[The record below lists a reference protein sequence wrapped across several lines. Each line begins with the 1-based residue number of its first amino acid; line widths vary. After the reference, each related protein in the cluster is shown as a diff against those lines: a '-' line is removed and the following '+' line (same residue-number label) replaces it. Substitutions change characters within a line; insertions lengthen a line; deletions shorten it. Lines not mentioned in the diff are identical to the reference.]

1 MAGMKEAFAV
11 LSKGVV
17 VSINSQKHHEIA
29 NFLNV
34 DENFEAFDETVGRLG
49 YRLEGESGY
58 FFLVRDGRLSGE
70 ELERFVTT
78 HKKLIV
84 AVALLKQIYPLIGV
98 GETLTQTRFTAELL
112 KKEDETIQQMLRFI
126 GSGSDTKTL
135 IEAFF
140 KLLEKHDLIEHVA
153 AEDRDRYKVLNS
165 YSYYVKIVE
174 SAF

>member
-11 LSKGVV
+11 LSKGIV
-17 VSINSQKHHEIA
+17 VSINSQKHHDIA

-34 DENFEAFDETVGRLG
+34 DENFEAFDETLRPLG
-49 YRLEGESGY
+49 FRLEGESGY
-58 FFLVRDGRLSGE
+58 FYLVKEERLVGE

-84 AVALLKQIYPLIGV
+84 AVALLKQIFPLVGV
-98 GETLTQTRFTAELL
+98 GETITQTAFTAELL
-112 KKEDETIQQMLRFI
+112 KKEDETIEKMLSFV

-135 IEAFF
+135 IEEFF
-140 KLLEKHDLIEHVA
+140 KTLQKHDLIERVA
-153 AEDRDRYKVLNS
+153 AEDKDRYKILNS
-165 YSYYVKIVE
+165 YHYYVKIVE